1 MKKVIEQLNQIQADA
16 HVLFVAFHDYHW
28 NVKGMEF
35 YQVHAFTEK
44 AYENMATLFDDMAER
59 ALQLG
64 GKAVVKVDEL
74 TKLAKAPTIS
84 KASYK
89 GEEVLK
95 AVLKADEYLI
105 AEFKKL
111 ESEAEKAGDA
121 TTVAIAQGEYAKLEK
136 EVWMLE
142 NSLAK

>member
-1 MKKVIEQLNQIQADA
+1 MD
-16 HVLFVAFHDYHW
+16 
-28 NVKGMEF
+28 F
-35 YQVHAFTEK
+35 YQIHAYTEK

-111 ESEAEKAGDA
+111 ESEAEKADDA

-136 EVWMLE
+136 EVWMLK
-142 NSLAK
+142 NTLAK

>member
-1 MKKVIEQLNQIQADA
+1 
-16 HVLFVAFHDYHW
+16 
-28 NVKGMEF
+28 MEF
-35 YQVHAFTEK
+35 YQIHAYTET

-64 GKAVVKVDEL
+64 GKAVVKVADL
-74 TKLAKAPTIS
+74 TKLSKAPIIN

-95 AVLKADEYLI
+95 AVLKANEHLI

-111 ESEAEKAGDA
+111 ESEAEKVSDA
-121 TTVAIAQGEYAKLEK
+121 TTVAMAQGEYAKLEK
-136 EVWMLE
+136 EVWMLK